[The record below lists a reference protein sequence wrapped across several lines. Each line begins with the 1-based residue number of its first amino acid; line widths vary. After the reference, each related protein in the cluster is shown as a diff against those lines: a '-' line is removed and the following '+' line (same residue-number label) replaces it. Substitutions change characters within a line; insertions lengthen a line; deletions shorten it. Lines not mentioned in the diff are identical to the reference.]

1 MNFPGIFKIVRS
13 RVSLSHMV
21 STSFACLVLRTIAD
35 DDWYKSIALRYN
47 NAFSPDDKFELF
59 VTCIALYS
67 IGVLLLREI
76 NRLLSLILTH
86 SRDMPRE
93 QSVRASYHNIFHS
106 ANSSP
111 WKLFLPR
118 YDIVQLAPVSLILHS
133 RF

>member
-1 MNFPGIFKIVRS
+1 MNFPGIFKVVRS

-106 ANSSP
+106 VNSSP

-118 YDIVQLAPVSLILHS
+118 YDISYSWHPYL
-133 RF
+133 